1 MAHTPLVFFNYKGN
15 VMNMIEEKLSDI
27 IRENDI
33 ETAVKVLYSI
43 MQDCVRAEAVVT
55 TANIYRTVDRL
66 VDINCE
72 QHFA

>member
-1 MAHTPLVFFNYKGN
+1 
-15 VMNMIEEKLSDI
+15 MNQIEEKLAEI
-27 IRENDI
+27 IRENDV

-43 MQDCVRAEAVVT
+43 MQDCVRAEAVAT